1 MAKELTK
8 MVEAFKAL
16 PDFNR
21 FPLPEIF
28 YTKYG
33 MERPKHN
40 NDDMRGAL
48 VSAVTSM
55 NAGGIPF
62 EERGPAEGGVRE
74 VKLPDP
80 VISEVIPNALVENNE
95 PILSIGPTGTSDATD
110 TKLQQLQGNEE
121 RPDLRQATSA
131 NEIV

>member
-1 MAKELTK
+1 MAQELTK

-33 MERPKHN
+33 MPRPKHD
-40 NDDMRGAL
+40 NDDIKSAL
-48 VSAVTSM
+48 TNAVTGMS
-55 NAGGIPF
+55 AGGIPF

-80 VISEVIPNALVENNE
+80 VITEVNPSSLVEDNVGTT
-95 PILSIGPTGTSDATD
+95 GPTGTSEPTNTAV
-110 TKLQQLQGNEE
+110 QQVQN
-121 RPDLRQATSA
+121 
-131 NEIV
+131 N